1 MIVARWLRRV
11 KERGFPKR
19 LFAVV
24 ISLRARCDDGTIRSV
39 VGTPLESRRAPGET
53 SRKQEAR
60 EEAEA
65 QQRAAQGYNAPMLK
79 RFIPAALGLL
89 LIFGRGQAAP
99 TPADSDTARV
109 PALYT
114 TWDDYYFYVGAQV
127 HDTKVNAVNT
137 SPTSQPQQDDDIEV
151 FMETDDVRASVRT
164 PQTFQMAVS
173 AANGAYFSQGDGSK
187 IPQAKAVYT
196 YKYAANVD
204 GTLNSNSDT
213 DVGYTVEIAI
223 PWQELGRKGPPKPG
237 TVWGFNVIS
246 RDRDSTARP
255 AQRLFSLS
263 PDVKSAS
270 DVQNPAKW
278 GSIVFESG
286 GAGST
291 EGGRIVSPR
300 VNLDRFPLINGSIVA
315 GEWSSS
321 SRVAF
326 GTEAVKADAPTVA
339 QEPNT
344 NASPF
349 DNPPPSVTP
358 PAAPVAQAPAP
369 QAVSAPPAPISGTQV
384 GAIDLPGGGSIK
396 VVPGGISAPPLVPQM
411 TAAVPQE
418 APVGVGGRRVNP
430 LTPKYK
436 YPKGYKPSDPGV
448 DLTGSLTLGAAKA
461 PKLVLAVY
469 RVDYNADGRKGVS
482 QNVWGPNGATLL
494 ADQPINGAGPWFS
507 GLRPQWHRQQLS
519 DLRRAGIDVAL
530 LRTRAD
536 DPLLGRELDALVEA
550 LKELKAAGGD
560 YPLVGVE
567 IGSNSASLDTVYAH
581 IPAEFRALTA
591 SSPAARAGVLT
602 ATPLSNAA
610 SPDTLSDGTLVA
622 APLPEAPYVLS
633 PGRVDSAVVA
643 RNNGQTYAD
652 AWQKATSASTPYV
665 VIDSWNDFS
674 HGTEVCASRQ
684 YGEKY
689 ADDTR
694 LFVNTFN
701 GDKQWHAKY
710 LAEDCPRTI
719 RPRTLYQVPVRITN
733 AGTLPWRAREDY
745 SLSPRW
751 YRDGRLYDDSAPRV
765 PIGTDILPGQTVTLS
780 VGLAAQNQYG
790 DDLEAGD
797 YTLVFDMVQG
807 QDRWFSYASDSPL
820 QVPVKVVPYATA
832 LAPQATFIGTA
843 TPSAMQTGA
852 AYPTQVTVRNDGSAN
867 WTGSQIAYKIQKV
880 DVATGTV
887 RTVSESKGEALPTP
901 ITAGQAVTVNV
912 AAVPKTPEG
921 QPLPTGEYRLHWFVK
936 PGKGGEAVAGSYDEA
951 VRVVGS
957 DPGAA
962 FVLADIPRSMDAGRD
977 ETARLAVENLG
988 PTAWPKGSHKVGY
1001 HWYYLDGTEYQW
1013 SGGALAPLTKEVA
1026 IGRADGDITAKFHAP
1041 DAPGRYALAWD
1052 VQGPDGAWA
1061 STAPAGRADDL
1072 LQVIV
1077 QVNGKGSVV
1086 PIDLRKSA
1094 DLVGITS
1101 GTGGDAGTGFDGQGR
1116 TFPAV
1121 MLPPD
1126 ATTEVDGNPLLI
1138 GKAGPALYPSGY
1150 YAQSVGVDSGSN
1162 HRVSF
1167 LYPRPDVKNIVVCHG
1182 QTIDLP
1188 GGNYRAIHLL
1198 AASSGGQNIT
1208 AAFAVPGQNA
1218 LAPVT
1223 VSAWTQAPANAT
1235 LGLRSPYRQGKNG
1248 ADAVSVMLGDYVLA
1262 LDPTHKI
1269 GALTLPNNPDIKIVA
1284 ISLEK

>member
-1 MIVARWLRRV
+1 M
-11 KERGFPKR
+11 
-19 LFAVV
+19 
-24 ISLRARCDDGTIRSV
+24 
-39 VGTPLESRRAPGET
+39 
-53 SRKQEAR
+53 
-60 EEAEA
+60 
-65 QQRAAQGYNAPMLK
+65 
-79 RFIPAALGLL
+79 
-89 LIFGRGQAAP
+89 
-99 TPADSDTARV
+99 
-109 PALYT
+109 
-114 TWDDYYFYVGAQV
+114 
-127 HDTKVNAVNT
+127 
-137 SPTSQPQQDDDIEV
+137 
-151 FMETDDVRASVRT
+151 
-164 PQTFQMAVS
+164 
-173 AANGAYFSQGDGSK
+173 
-187 IPQAKAVYT
+187 
-196 YKYAANVD
+196 D

-213 DVGYTVEIAI
+213 DAGYTVEIAI
-223 PWQELGRKGPPKPG
+223 PWQELGRTGPPKPG
-237 TVWGFNVIS
+237 AVWGFNVIS

-263 PDVKSAS
+263 PDVKGSG
-270 DVQNPAKW
+270 DVQTPSKW

-326 GTEAVKADAPTVA
+326 GTDAVKADAPTVA

-349 DNPPPSVTP
+349 DNPPPSAAP
-358 PAAPVAQAPAP
+358 PPAPVAQAPTP
-369 QAVSAPPAPISGTQV
+369 RAVSAPPAPIPGTQI

-396 VVPGGISAPPLVPQM
+396 VVPGGIAAPPLVPQM
-411 TAAVPQE
+411 TAALPKE
-418 APVGVGGRRVNP
+418 ATTGVGGRRVNP

-436 YPKGYKPSDPGV
+436 YPKDYKPSGPGV
-448 DLTGSLTLGAAKA
+448 DLTGSLTLGAANP

-469 RVDYNADGRKGVS
+469 RVDYNADGRKGVA

-507 GLRPQWHRQQLS
+507 CLRPQWHRQQLA

-536 DPLLGRELDALVEA
+536 DPLLGRELDALAEA
-550 LKELKAAGGD
+550 LKEIKAAGGD

-567 IGSNSASLDTVYAH
+567 MNNNSASLNTVYAH

-591 SSPAARAGVLT
+591 AHSSGKMGVLT
-602 ATPLSNAA
+602 ATNLS
-610 SPDTLSDGTLVA
+610 DTLFQSPLADGTLVT
-622 APLPEAPYVLS
+622 APLPEYQYDVS

-652 AWQKATSASTPYV
+652 AWQKVTKAETPYV
-665 VIDSWNDFS
+665 IIESWNDFS

-694 LFVNTFN
+694 LFVNTFG

-710 LAEDCPRTI
+710 LAEQCPRTI

-790 DDLEAGD
+790 DDLEPGD

-832 LAPQATFIGTA
+832 LAPQATFIGTS
-843 TPSAMQTGA
+843 TPSAMQAGA
-852 AYPTQVTVRNDGSAN
+852 AYPTQVTVRNDGSKDWA
-867 WTGSQIAYKIQKV
+867 GYEIAYKLQKV
-880 DVATGTV
+880 DAETGDV
-887 RTVSESKGEALPTP
+887 RTLGVSKSEALPTP

-912 AAVPKTPEG
+912 AASPKTSEG
-921 QPLPTGEYRLHWFVK
+921 QALPTGEYRLHWFVK

-951 VRVVGS
+951 VRVVGN
-957 DPGAA
+957 DPGVA
-962 FVLADIPRSMDAGRD
+962 FVLADIPRSMDAGKD
-977 ETARLAVENLG
+977 GTARLAVENLG
-988 PTAWPKGSHKVGY
+988 PANWPKGTHKVGY
-1001 HWYYLDGTEYQW
+1001 HWYYLDGAEYQW
-1013 SGGALAPLTKEVA
+1013 TGGALAPLTKEVA
-1026 IGRADGDITAKFHAP
+1026 VGRADGDIVAKFHAP
-1041 DAPGRYALAWD
+1041 DAPGRYALVWD

-1077 QVNGKGSVV
+1077 QVNGRGNVV
-1086 PIDLRKSA
+1086 PVDLRKNA

-1101 GTGGDAGTGFDGQGR
+1101 GAGGEVGAGFDGQGR
-1116 TFPAV
+1116 TFPGA

-1150 YAQSVGVDSGSN
+1150 YAQAVGTESTSN

-1167 LYPRPDVKNIVVCHG
+1167 LYPRPDVNNVVVCRG
-1182 QTIDLP
+1182 QTMSLP

-1198 AASSGGQNIT
+1198 AALSGVQSAP

-1218 LAPVT
+1218 LAPLAVA
-1223 VSAWTQAPANAT
+1223 AWTQAPSNAA
-1235 LGLRSPYRQGKNG
+1235 LGIRSPYRQGKNG
-1248 ADAVSVMLGDYVLA
+1248 ADGVPVMLGDYVLA
-1262 LDPTHKI
+1262 LDPSRKTSAI
-1269 GALTLPNNPDIKIVA
+1269 TLPNNPNIKIVA

>member
-1 MIVARWLRRV
+1 
-11 KERGFPKR
+11 
-19 LFAVV
+19 
-24 ISLRARCDDGTIRSV
+24 
-39 VGTPLESRRAPGET
+39 
-53 SRKQEAR
+53 
-60 EEAEA
+60 
-65 QQRAAQGYNAPMLK
+65 MLK
-79 RFIPAALGLL
+79 RFFPAALGLL
-89 LIFGRGQAAP
+89 LLLHPGQAAP
-99 TPADSDTARV
+99 TTADPEAARV

-127 HDTKVNAVNT
+127 HDAKVNAANS

-151 FMETDDVRASVRT
+151 FVETDNARTAVRT

-173 AANGAYFSQGDGSK
+173 AANGAYFSQGDGTAV
-187 IPQAKAVYT
+187 PQAKAVYT

-204 GTLNSNSDT
+204 GTLNNNSDT
-213 DVGYTVEIAI
+213 DAGYTVEIAI

-255 AQRLFSLS
+255 AQRLYSLS

-278 GSIVFESG
+278 SSIVFESG

-349 DNPPPSVTP
+349 DNPPPTATP
-358 PAAPVAQAPAP
+358 PPAQTAQAPAP
-369 QAVSAPPAPISGTQV
+369 SAPAAPLAPVPGTQV

-418 APVGVGGRRVNP
+418 AATGVGGRRVNP

-436 YPKGYKPSDPGV
+436 YPKGYKPTDTGV
-448 DLTGSLTLGAAKA
+448 DLTGSLTLGAAK
-461 PKLVLAVY
+461 PPRLVLAVY
-469 RVDYNADGRKGVS
+469 RVDYNADGRKGVA

-507 GLRPQWHRQQLS
+507 GLRPQWHRQQLA

-536 DPLLGRELDALVEA
+536 DPLLGRELDAMVEA

-567 IGSNSASLDTVYAH
+567 IGSSSASLDTVYAH

-591 SSPAARAGVLT
+591 SSQAARAGVLT
-602 ATPLSNAA
+602 ASPLSNVA

-622 APLPEAPYVLS
+622 APLGEDAYVVS

-652 AWQKATSASTPYV
+652 AWQKVTSASAPYV

-674 HGTEVCASRQ
+674 HGTEICASRQ

-694 LFVNTFN
+694 LFVNTFG

-745 SLSPRW
+745 SLAPRW

-807 QDRWFSYASDSPL
+807 QDRWFSYAADVPL
-820 QVPVKVVPYATA
+820 QVPVHVVSYATT

-843 TPSAMQTGA
+843 TPSAMQAGA
-852 AYPTQVTVRNDGSAN
+852 SYPTQVTVRNDGSAN
-867 WTGSQIAYKIQKV
+867 WTGSQLAYKIQKR
-880 DVATGTV
+880 DADTGAV
-887 RTVSESKGEALPTP
+887 RTLSESKGEALPTP
-901 ITAGQAVTVNV
+901 ITAGEAVTVNV
-912 AAVPKTPEG
+912 AAVPKTADG

-936 PGKGGEAVAGSYDEA
+936 PGKGGDTVAGSYDEA

-962 FVLADIPRSMDAGRD
+962 FVLADIPRSMDAGKD

-988 PTAWPKGSHKVGY
+988 PANWPKGTHKVGY

-1013 SGGALAPLTKEVA
+1013 TGGDITPLTKEVA
-1026 IGRADGDITAKFHAP
+1026 VDRADGDIVAKFHAP
-1041 DAPGRYALAWD
+1041 DAPGRYALVWD

-1061 STAPAGRADDL
+1061 SVAPASRADDL

-1077 QVNGKGSVV
+1077 QVNGKGTVV
-1086 PIDLRKSA
+1086 PVDLRKSA
-1094 DLVGITS
+1094 DIMGITS
-1101 GTGGDAGTGFDGQGR
+1101 GANADAGTGFDGQGR
-1116 TFPAV
+1116 TFPAA

-1150 YAQSVGVDSGSN
+1150 YAQAVGTDSASN

-1167 LYPRPDVKNIVVCHG
+1167 LYPRPDVKDVVTCRG

-1188 GGNYRAIHLL
+1188 SGNYRAVHLL
-1198 AASSGGQNIT
+1198 AALSGGQSSA

-1218 LAPVT
+1218 LAPLAVA
-1223 VSAWTQAPANAT
+1223 AWTQAPTTAA
-1235 LGLRSPYRQGKNG
+1235 LGIRSPYRLGKSG
-1248 ADAVSVMLGDYVLA
+1248 AEATPVMLGDYVLA
-1262 LDPTHKI
+1262 LDIARKASAI
-1269 GALTLPNNPDIKIVA
+1269 TLPNSPGIKIVA